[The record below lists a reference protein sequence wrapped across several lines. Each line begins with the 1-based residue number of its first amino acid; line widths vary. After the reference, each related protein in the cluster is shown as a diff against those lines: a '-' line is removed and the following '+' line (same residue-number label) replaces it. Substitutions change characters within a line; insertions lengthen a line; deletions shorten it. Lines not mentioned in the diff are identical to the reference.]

1 MRVSSPVII
10 CERVSIKYFSFSA
23 RGPCGSGQPS
33 LHTREGDTVRIQMR
47 RKHKEESGARHGQI
61 SGQGIKAIFTNT
73 EPTTGGR
80 NIIDCAETS
89 TPAKSSRKTRL
100 KEYNILRH
108 LFGILAVG
116 VNLAYTLI
124 PGQAT
129 DGKDHHRK
137 KLENP

>member
-73 EPTTGGR
+73 VPTTGR
-80 NIIDCAETS
+80 RTIIDCAGDFNAGKINKED
-89 TPAKSSRKTRL
+89 KTQR
-100 KEYNILRH
+100 I
-108 LFGILAVG
+108 
-116 VNLAYTLI
+116 
-124 PGQAT
+124 
-129 DGKDHHRK
+129 
-137 KLENP
+137 